1 MRKLIVTGASGF
13 LGWNICL
20 AAKAEWDVIG
30 IGHSHDISD
39 FPAPLLSFDLCD
51 TNGVARLFDKI
62 RPYAVIHAAAQAD
75 PNFCQ
80 MHPEQTAR
88 INVEAS
94 ENIARLCARFCADCV
109 FTSTDLVFGGD
120 NPPNSESSP
129 LGPVSVYGEQKAEAE
144 RRMLEVNKDVLV
156 CRLPLMFGD
165 APLHSKN
172 HLIALIDNLLKG
184 KEIALFVDE
193 YRSPVSGLDAAKGIL
208 RFIGTSRGV
217 LHLGGTQRV
226 SRYDF
231 GLAVSRALGAR
242 EACIKPCHQ
251 KDIVMSAPRPKD
263 VSLDSSK
270 ALALGWAPDSIEKA
284 LGKLECIRTKR
295 VRTET

>member
-13 LGWNICL
+13 LGWNLCL
-20 AAKAEWDVIG
+20 AAKTEWDVIG

-39 FPAPLLSFDLCD
+39 FPAPLLSLDLCD
-51 TNGVARLFDKI
+51 TTGVESLFDKI
-62 RPYAVIHAAAQAD
+62 RPHAVIHAAAQAD

-94 ENIARLCARFCADCV
+94 ENIARLCARFCAACV

-120 NPPNSESSP
+120 NPPYSESSP
-129 LGPVSVYGEQKAEAE
+129 RGPVSVYGRQKAEAE
-144 RRMLEVNKDVLV
+144 QRMLEANEDVFV

-165 APLHSKN
+165 APLHSKT
-172 HLIALIDNLLKG
+172 HLNTLIDNMLKG
-184 KEIALFVDE
+184 REIALFVDE
-193 YRSPVSGLDAAKGIL
+193 FRSPVSGLDAAKGIL
-208 RFIGTSRGV
+208 RFLGVSRGV
-217 LHLGGTQRV
+217 LHLGGLQRV

-231 GLAVSRALGAR
+231 GLAVSRALGVR
-242 EACIKPCHQ
+242 DACIKPCHQ
-251 KDIVMSAPRPKD
+251 KDVVMSAPRPKD

-270 ALALGWAPDSIEKA
+270 AVALGWAPDSIEKA
-284 LGKLECIRTKR
+284 LEKLECIRTKK
-295 VRTET
+295 VRTKT

>member
-13 LGWNICL
+13 LGWNLCV

-39 FPAPLLSFDLCD
+39 FPTPLLSLDLCD
-51 TNGVARLFDKI
+51 TNGVASLFDKI
-62 RPYAVIHAAAQAD
+62 RPHAVIHAAAQAD

-94 ENIARLCARFCADCV
+94 ENIARLCARFYATCV
-109 FTSTDLVFGGD
+109 FTSTDLVFDGE
-120 NPPNSESSP
+120 NPPYSETSP
-129 LGPVSVYGEQKAEAE
+129 LGPVSIYGEQKAEAE
-144 RRMLEVNKDVLV
+144 QRMLEANEDALV

-165 APLHSKN
+165 TPLHSKT
-172 HLIALIDNLLKG
+172 HLNTLIDNLLKG
-184 KEIALFVDE
+184 QAIALFLDE

-208 RFIGTSRGV
+208 RFMGTNRGI
-217 LHLGGTQRV
+217 LHLGGMQRV

-242 EACIKPCHQ
+242 DACIKPCHQ
-251 KDIVMSAPRPKD
+251 KDVVMMAPRPKD

-284 LGKLECIRTKR
+284 LEKLEC
-295 VRTET
+295 VRTRGVRSVT

>member
-1 MRKLIVTGASGF
+1 MKKLIVTGASGF
-13 LGWNICL
+13 LGWNLCL
-20 AAKAEWDVIG
+20 AAKSEWDVIG

-39 FPAPLLSFDLCD
+39 FPAPLLSFDLCEI
-51 TNGVARLFDKI
+51 NGVTRLLEKI
-62 RPYAVIHAAAQAD
+62 RPHAVIHAAAQAD

-94 ENIARLCARFCADCV
+94 ENIARLCARFCAACI

-120 NPPNSESSP
+120 NPPYSESSS
-129 LGPVSVYGEQKAEAE
+129 LGPVNIYGRQKAEAE
-144 RRMLEVNKDVLV
+144 RRMLEANEDVLV

-165 APLHSKN
+165 APLHSKT
-172 HLIALIDNLLKG
+172 HLNTLIDNLLKSR
-184 KEIALFVDE
+184 ETALFVDE
-193 YRSPVSGLDAAKGIL
+193 YRSPVSCLDAAKGIL
-208 RFIGTSRGV
+208 RFIGTNRGV

-242 EACIKPCHQ
+242 DTCIKPCKR
-251 KDIVMSAPRPKD
+251 KDVVMSAPRPKD

-270 ALALGWAPDSIEKA
+270 ALALGWGPDSIEKA
-284 LGKLECIRTKR
+284 LENLECIRTRR
-295 VRTET
+295 VRSQT